1 MERVAEAIARAYA
14 NSPFL
19 AGLMDRN
26 PDLMPLIHAGDFD
39 TALANALARSADL
52 VGTALRKQRQG
63 VALVT
68 AIADLAG
75 VWDLTRVTHI
85 LSDFADHALD
95 QAIEAAIQER
105 MPGAP
110 NQGFAVIALGKHGG
124 RELNYSSDI
133 DPIFLFDPKTL
144 PHREG
149 EDVAEAAVRYGRRV
163 IALLSALDGDGY
175 VFRVD
180 VRLRPSPEVSP
191 IVLPVEAAIGY
202 YESSALAWEQA
213 AFIRARVSSGDR
225 ALGGYFMHAITPFI
239 WRKSLDFA
247 QLKNITAMTA
257 QIRDHYAKGQKMG
270 LGFDLKRGHGGIEAV
285 AVFEL

>member
-1 MERVAEAIARAYA
+1 MERVAEAIARACA

-26 PDLMPLIHAGDFD
+26 ADLMPLIHAGDFD
-39 TALANALARSADL
+39 TALANALARHADS

-124 RELNYSSDI
+124 RELN
-133 DPIFLFDPKTL
+133 
-144 PHREG
+144 
-149 EDVAEAAVRYGRRV
+149 
-163 IALLSALDGDGY
+163 
-175 VFRVD
+175 
-180 VRLRPSPEVSP
+180 
-191 IVLPVEAAIGY
+191 
-202 YESSALAWEQA
+202 
-213 AFIRARVSSGDR
+213 
-225 ALGGYFMHAITPFI
+225 
-239 WRKSLDFA
+239 
-247 QLKNITAMTA
+247 
-257 QIRDHYAKGQKMG
+257 
-270 LGFDLKRGHGGIEAV
+270 
-285 AVFEL
+285 